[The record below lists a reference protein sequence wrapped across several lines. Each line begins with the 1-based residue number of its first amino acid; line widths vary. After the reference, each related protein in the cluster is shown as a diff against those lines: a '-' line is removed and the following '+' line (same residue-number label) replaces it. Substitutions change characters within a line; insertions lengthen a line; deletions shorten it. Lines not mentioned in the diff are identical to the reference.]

1 MRTVLI
7 RIKGAK
13 RCPIRKL
20 QLHEGTRVSDIL
32 QTLNVPAGYIL
43 ARASNPTRPFPQEAE
58 AHALVADA
66 DYLYLIVRSPL
77 APVES
82 ITPFTLTLST

>member
-7 RIKGAK
+7 RIEGVKP
-13 RCPIRKL
+13 RIRKL
-20 QLHEGTRVSDIL
+20 QLREGTRVSDIL
-32 QTLNVPAGYIL
+32 QELNVPAGSVL

-66 DYLYLIVRSPL
+66 DYLIVRSSL

-82 ITPFTLTLST
+82 ITPFTLTLSN